1 MHAERETRMQN
12 RDDRI
17 VFFYYPI
24 LSCLWKMISD
34 PNLYLVEIIQPY
46 PKSIWKCI
54 MMRNIYFGA
63 LSISPHEAK

>member
-24 LSCLWKMISD
+24 LSCLWKNDIRPESLFGW
-34 PNLYLVEIIQPY
+34 NHTTVSEKYL
-46 PKSIWKCI
+46 
-54 MMRNIYFGA
+54 
-63 LSISPHEAK
+63 